1 MFRAAVILFL
11 CAGGGGAALAH
22 PNHAGGSPLG
32 AGLLH
37 LLTEPDHLAM
47 IGLPL
52 VVAVAIVV
60 GLRRRRARRNEAA
73 QARRRP
79 GLR

>member
-32 AGLLH
+32 ADLLH

-60 GLRRRRARRNEAA
+60 GLRRR
-73 QARRRP
+73 P